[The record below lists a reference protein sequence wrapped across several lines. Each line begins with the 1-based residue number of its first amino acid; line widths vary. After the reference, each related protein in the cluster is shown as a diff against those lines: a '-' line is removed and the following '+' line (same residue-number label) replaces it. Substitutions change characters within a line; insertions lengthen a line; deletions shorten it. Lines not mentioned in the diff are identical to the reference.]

1 MSVSAIAADARPA
14 PSATTIRQWG
24 IVGVLLLAAIL
35 NSADRSSLA
44 IAAPALSRE
53 LMLSPVQM
61 GFLLSAFFWTYAIGQ
76 VVAGWFTDR
85 FPVLWVFT
93 IGFVVWSGATFCTG
107 LVQGMTSLLVLRLLL
122 GGGESVAFPCYSKIF
137 ATEFP
142 PAKQGLPN
150 AILNS
155 GTKIGAALGVLV
167 GGVLIALY
175 SWRMMFF
182 VLGGSGVVFLILW
195 FMLAPRTDRKP
206 RGQAVSTATQRGPT
220 YLDILR
226 NRDAWGTFVGAACY
240 NYAYF
245 FGLTWLPSYLVQQK
259 HLSLEKMGI
268 IGAIPF
274 WAAALSAIIGGWT
287 SDALIKKGYST
298 TKVRKAFVAS
308 GLVFSVAAF
317 PSAIVEDLT
326 ASLELLTVAYAALG
340 VTVSNLWAI
349 SQTLAGP
356 TAAGKWSGA
365 QNCLGAIAGIIAPI
379 VSGFV
384 VQQTGNFS
392 LAFLIMVILALVGAT
407 SYVFLVRTIAPIDWA
422 AQRQGVNAAEH
433 PGTHPAL

>member
-14 PSATTIRQWG
+14 PSATTMRQWS
-24 IVGVLLLAAIL
+24 IVGVLMLAAIL

-107 LVQGMTSLLVLRLLL
+107 LVQGMTALLVLRLLL

-206 RGQAVSTATQRGPT
+206 RGQAVSTATKPGPS

-274 WAAALSAIIGGWT
+274 WAAAVSAIIGGWT
-287 SDALIKKGYST
+287 SDALIKKGHST

-317 PSAIVEDLT
+317 PSAIMEDLT
-326 ASLELLTVAYAALG
+326 ASLVLLTVAYTALG

-365 QNCLGAIAGIIAPI
+365 QNCLGAIAGIVAPI
-379 VSGFV
+379 VSGLV

-392 LAFLIMVILALVGAT
+392 LAFLIMAILALVGAA
-407 SYVFLVRTIAPIDWA
+407 SYVFLVRTIAPIDWGL
-422 AQRQGVNAAEH
+422 RRGK
-433 PGTHPAL
+433 G

>member
-1 MSVSAIAADARPA
+1 MSVSVIAADAPRT
-14 PSATTIRQWG
+14 PSATTMRQWG
-24 IVGVLLLAAIL
+24 IVGVLLLAAVL
-35 NSADRSSLA
+35 NSADRSSLS
-44 IAAPALSRE
+44 IAAPQLSRD

-61 GFLLSAFFWTYAIGQ
+61 GFLLSSFFWTYAIGQ
-76 VVAGWFTDR
+76 LVAGWFTDR
-85 FPVLWVFT
+85 FPVLWVFA
-93 IGFVVWSGATFCTG
+93 IGFILWSGATFCTG
-107 LVQGMTSLLVLRLLL
+107 LVQGITSLFVLRLLL
-122 GGGESVAFPCYSKIF
+122 GAGESVAFPCYSKIF

-167 GGVLIALY
+167 GGLLIAVY
-175 SWRMMFF
+175 GWRMMFF
-182 VLGGSGVVFLILW
+182 VLGGGGVVFLILW
-195 FMLAPRTDRKP
+195 FRLAPRPDRKP
-206 RGQAVSTATQRGPT
+206 SGSVPLTPIQGSPS

-226 NRDAWGTFVGAACY
+226 SGDAWGTFLGAACY

-259 HLSLEKMGI
+259 HLSLEKMGVV
-268 IGAIPF
+268 GALPF
-274 WAAALSAIIGGWT
+274 WAAAVSAIVGGWT

-308 GLVFSVAAF
+308 GLVLSVAAY
-317 PSAIVEDLT
+317 PSAIMEDLT
-326 ASLELLTVAYAALG
+326 VSLILLTIAYVALG
-340 VTVSNLWAI
+340 FTVSNLWAI

-365 QNCLGAIAGIIAPI
+365 QNCLGAVAGIIAPI
-379 VSGFV
+379 VSGFI

-392 LAFLIMVILALVGAT
+392 AAFLVMAVLALVGAG
-407 SYVFLVRTIAPIDWA
+407 SYVFLVGSITPIDWA
-422 AQRQGVNAAEH
+422 QGSGKH
-433 PGTHPAL
+433 

>member
-1 MSVSAIAADARPA
+1 MSVSVIAADAPRT
-14 PSATTIRQWG
+14 PSATTMRQWG
-24 IVGVLLLAAIL
+24 IVGVLLLAAVL
-35 NSADRSSLA
+35 NSADRSSLS
-44 IAAPALSRE
+44 IAAPQLARD

-61 GFLLSAFFWTYAIGQ
+61 GFLLSSFFWTYAIGQ
-76 VVAGWFTDR
+76 LVAGWFTDR
-85 FPVLWVFT
+85 FPVLWVFA
-93 IGFVVWSGATFCTG
+93 IGFILWSGATFCTG
-107 LVQGMTSLLVLRLLL
+107 LVQGITSLFVLRLLL
-122 GGGESVAFPCYSKIF
+122 GAGESVAFPCYSKIF

-167 GGVLIALY
+167 GGLLIAVY
-175 SWRMMFF
+175 GWRMMFF
-182 VLGGSGVVFLILW
+182 VLGGGGVVFLILW
-195 FMLAPRTDRKP
+195 FRLAPRTDRKP
-206 RGQAVSTATQRGPT
+206 SSSASLTPVQGGPS

-226 NRDAWGTFVGAACY
+226 SGDAWGTFLGAACY

-259 HLSLEKMGI
+259 HLSLEKMGVV
-268 IGAIPF
+268 GALPF
-274 WAAALSAIIGGWT
+274 WAAAVSAIVGGWT

-308 GLVFSVAAF
+308 GLVFSVAAY
-317 PSAIVEDLT
+317 PSAIMEDLT
-326 ASLELLTVAYAALG
+326 VSLILLTIAYVALG
-340 VTVSNLWAI
+340 FTVSNLWAI

-365 QNCLGAIAGIIAPI
+365 QNCLGAVAGIIAPI
-379 VSGFV
+379 VSGFI

-392 LAFLIMVILALVGAT
+392 AAFLVMAVLALVGAG
-407 SYVFLVRTIAPIDWA
+407 SYVFLVGSITPIDWA
-422 AQRQGVNAAEH
+422 QRSGKH
-433 PGTHPAL
+433 

>member
-14 PSATTIRQWG
+14 PSATTMRQWS
-24 IVGVLLLAAIL
+24 IVGVLMLAAIL

-107 LVQGMTSLLVLRLLL
+107 LVQGMTALLVLRLLL

-206 RGQAVSTATQRGPT
+206 RGQAVSTATKPGPS

-274 WAAALSAIIGGWT
+274 WAAAVSAIIGGWT
-287 SDALIKKGYST
+287 SDALIKKGHST

-326 ASLELLTVAYAALG
+326 ASLVLLTVAYTALG

-365 QNCLGAIAGIIAPI
+365 QNCLGAIAGIVAPI
-379 VSGFV
+379 VSGLV

-392 LAFLIMVILALVGAT
+392 LAFLIMAILALVGAA
-407 SYVFLVRTIAPIDWA
+407 SYVFLVRTIAPIDWGL
-422 AQRQGVNAAEH
+422 RRGK
-433 PGTHPAL
+433 G

>member
-14 PSATTIRQWG
+14 PSATTMRQWS
-24 IVGVLLLAAIL
+24 IVGVLMLAAIL

-107 LVQGMTSLLVLRLLL
+107 LVQGMTALLVLRLLL
-122 GGGESVAFPCYSKIF
+122 GGGELVAFPCYSKIF

-206 RGQAVSTATQRGPT
+206 RGQAVSTATKPSPS

-274 WAAALSAIIGGWT
+274 WAAAVSAIIGGWT
-287 SDALIKKGYST
+287 SDALIKKGHST

-308 GLVFSVAAF
+308 GLVFSVVAF

-326 ASLELLTVAYAALG
+326 ASLVLLTVAYTALG
-340 VTVSNLWAI
+340 LTVSNLWAI

-365 QNCLGAIAGIIAPI
+365 QNCLGAIAGIVAPI
-379 VSGFV
+379 VSGLV

-392 LAFLIMVILALVGAT
+392 LAFLIMAILALVGAA
-407 SYVFLVRTIAPIDWA
+407 SYVFLVRTIAPIDWGL
-422 AQRQGVNAAEH
+422 RRGK
-433 PGTHPAL
+433 G

>member
-14 PSATTIRQWG
+14 PSATTMRQWS
-24 IVGVLLLAAIL
+24 IVGVLMLAAIL

-107 LVQGMTSLLVLRLLL
+107 LVQGMTALLVLRLLL

-206 RGQAVSTATQRGPT
+206 RGQAVSTATKPGPS

-274 WAAALSAIIGGWT
+274 WAAAVSAIIGGWT
-287 SDALIKKGYST
+287 SDALIKRGHST

-326 ASLELLTVAYAALG
+326 ASLVLLTVAYTALG

-365 QNCLGAIAGIIAPI
+365 QNCLGAIAGIVAPI
-379 VSGFV
+379 VSGLV

-392 LAFLIMVILALVGAT
+392 LAFLIMAILALVGAA
-407 SYVFLVRTIAPIDWA
+407 SYVFLVRTIAPIDWGL
-422 AQRQGVNAAEH
+422 RRGK
-433 PGTHPAL
+433 G

>member
-1 MSVSAIAADARPA
+1 MSVSAIAVDSRPA

-24 IVGVLLLAAIL
+24 VVGVLLLAAIL

-44 IAAPALSRE
+44 IAAPALARE

-61 GFLLSAFFWTYAIGQ
+61 GFLLSAFFWTYAVGQ

-107 LVQGMTSLLVLRLLL
+107 LVQGMTALLVLRLLL
-122 GGGESVAFPCYSKIF
+122 GCGESVAFPCYSKIF

-155 GTKIGAALGVLV
+155 GTKIGAALGVLL
-167 GGVLIALY
+167 GGILIAVY
-175 SWRMMFF
+175 GWRMMFF

-195 FMLAPRTDRKP
+195 FILAPRPDRKP
-206 RGQAVSTATQRGPT
+206 QGQLAPAGPG
-220 YLDILR
+220 YADILR
-226 NRDAWGTFVGAACY
+226 NRDAWGTFLGAACY

-259 HLSLEKMGI
+259 HLSLEKMGV

-274 WAAALSAIIGGWT
+274 WAAAASAIIGGWT
-287 SDALIKKGYST
+287 SDALIKKGHST
-298 TKVRKAFVAS
+298 TKVRKAFVAF

-326 ASLELLTVAYAALG
+326 ASLVLLTVAYTALG
-340 VTVSNLWAI
+340 VTVSNMWAI

-356 TAAGKWSGA
+356 TAAGKWAGA

-392 LAFLIMVILALVGAT
+392 LAFLIMAILALVGAG
-407 SYVFLVRTIAPIDWA
+407 SYVFLVRTIAPIDWEA
-422 AQRQGVNAAEH
+422 PQAQG
-433 PGTHPAL
+433 

>member
-1 MSVSAIAADARPA
+1 VSAIAVDARPA
-14 PSATTIRQWG
+14 QLATTMRQWG

-35 NSADRSSLA
+35 NSADRSSLS

-53 LMLSPVQM
+53 LMLAPVQM

-93 IGFVVWSGATFCTG
+93 IGFVLWSGATFSTG
-107 LVQGMTSLLVLRLLL
+107 LVQGMISLLALRLLL
-122 GGGESVAFPCYSKIF
+122 GAGESVAFPCYSKIF
-137 ATEFP
+137 ASEFP

-155 GTKIGAALGVLV
+155 GTKIGAALGVLL
-167 GGVLIALY
+167 GGILIAVY
-175 SWRMMFF
+175 GWRMMFF

-195 FMLAPRTDRKP
+195 FILAPRADRKP
-206 RGQAVSTATQRGPT
+206 QGQAASTATKFRPS

-259 HLSLEKMGI
+259 HLSLEKMGV

-274 WAAALSAIIGGWT
+274 WAAAVSAIIGGWT
-287 SDALIKKGYST
+287 SDALIKKGHST
-298 TKVRKAFVAS
+298 TKIRKAFVAS

-326 ASLELLTVAYAALG
+326 TSLVLLTVAYTALG
-340 VTVSNLWAI
+340 VTVSNMWAI

-392 LAFLIMVILALVGAT
+392 LAFLIMAILALVGAA
-407 SYVFLVRTIAPIDWA
+407 SYVFLVCTIEPIDWE
-422 AQRQGVNAAEH
+422 AE
-433 PGTHPAL
+433 AR

>member
-1 MSVSAIAADARPA
+1 MSISAIAVDARPA
-14 PSATTIRQWG
+14 SSATTIRQWS
-24 IVGVLLLAAIL
+24 IVAVLMLAAIL
-35 NSADRSSLA
+35 NSADRSSLS
-44 IAAPALSRE
+44 IAAPALARE

-93 IGFVVWSGATFCTG
+93 IGFVLWSGATFSTG
-107 LVQGMTSLLVLRLLL
+107 LVQGMISLLALRLLL
-122 GGGESVAFPCYSKIF
+122 GAGESVAFPCYSKIF
-137 ATEFP
+137 ASEFP

-155 GTKIGAALGVLV
+155 GTKIGAALGVLL
-167 GGVLIALY
+167 GGILIAVY
-175 SWRMMFF
+175 GWRMMFF

-195 FMLAPRTDRKP
+195 FILAPRADRKP
-206 RGQAVSTATQRGPT
+206 QGQAASTATKFRPS

-259 HLSLEKMGI
+259 HLSLEKMGV

-274 WAAALSAIIGGWT
+274 WAAAVSAIIGGWT
-287 SDALIKKGYST
+287 SDALIKKGHST
-298 TKVRKAFVAS
+298 TKIRKAFVAS

-326 ASLELLTVAYAALG
+326 TSLVLLTVAYTALG
-340 VTVSNLWAI
+340 VTVSNMWAI

-392 LAFLIMVILALVGAT
+392 LAFLIMAILALVGAA
-407 SYVFLVRTIAPIDWA
+407 SYVFLVCTIEPIDWE
-422 AQRQGVNAAEH
+422 AE
-433 PGTHPAL
+433 AR

>member
-1 MSVSAIAADARPA
+1 MMSVSAIAADARPA
-14 PSATTIRQWG
+14 PSATTMRQWS

-85 FPVLWVFT
+85 YPVLWVFT

-107 LVQGMTSLLVLRLLL
+107 LVQGMTALLVLRLLL

-206 RGQAVSTATQRGPT
+206 RGQAVSTATKPGPS

-274 WAAALSAIIGGWT
+274 WAAAVSAIIGGWT
-287 SDALIKKGYST
+287 SDALIKKGHST

-326 ASLELLTVAYAALG
+326 ASLVLLTVAYTALG
-340 VTVSNLWAI
+340 LTVSNLWAI

-365 QNCLGAIAGIIAPI
+365 QNCLGAIAGIVAPI
-379 VSGFV
+379 VSGLV

-392 LAFLIMVILALVGAT
+392 LAFLIMAILALVGAA
-407 SYVFLVRTIAPIDWA
+407 SYVFLVRTIAPIDWGL
-422 AQRQGVNAAEH
+422 RRGK
-433 PGTHPAL
+433 G

>member
-1 MSVSAIAADARPA
+1 MSVNAIVVDARPA
-14 PSATTIRQWG
+14 SSVTTIRQWG
-24 IVGVLLLAAIL
+24 IVAVLLLAAIL
-35 NSADRSSLA
+35 NSADRSSLS

-61 GFLLSAFFWTYAIGQ
+61 GFMLSAFFWTYAIGQ

-93 IGFVVWSGATFCTG
+93 IGFVVWSGATLCTG
-107 LVQGMTSLLVLRLLL
+107 LVQGMTGLLALRLLL
-122 GGGESVAFPCYSKIF
+122 GAGESVAFPCYSKIF

-142 PAKQGLPN
+142 PARQGLPN

-175 SWRMMFF
+175 GWRMMFF

-195 FMLAPRTDRKP
+195 FILAPRTDRKP
-206 RGQAVSTATQRGPT
+206 QGQAASTATKAGPS

-259 HLSLEKMGI
+259 HLSLEKMGV

-274 WAAALSAIIGGWT
+274 WAAAVSAIIGGWT
-287 SDALIKKGYST
+287 SDALIKKGHST

-326 ASLELLTVAYAALG
+326 VSLVLLTVAYMALG

-365 QNCLGAIAGIIAPI
+365 QNCLGAVAGIIAPI

-392 LAFLIMVILALVGAT
+392 LAFLIMAILALLGAA
-407 SYVFLVRTIAPIDWA
+407 SYVFAVRTIEPIDWEA
-422 AQRQGVNAAEH
+422 GQAKG
-433 PGTHPAL
+433 

>member
-14 PSATTIRQWG
+14 PSATTMRQWS

-85 FPVLWVFT
+85 YPVLWVFT

-107 LVQGMTSLLVLRLLL
+107 LVQGMTALLVLRLLL

-206 RGQAVSTATQRGPT
+206 RGQAVSTATKPGPS

-274 WAAALSAIIGGWT
+274 WAAAVSAIIGGWT
-287 SDALIKKGYST
+287 SDALIKKGHST

-326 ASLELLTVAYAALG
+326 ASLVLLTVAYTALG

-365 QNCLGAIAGIIAPI
+365 QNCLGAIAGIVAPI
-379 VSGFV
+379 VSGLV

-392 LAFLIMVILALVGAT
+392 LAFLIMAILALVGAA
-407 SYVFLVRTIAPIDWA
+407 SYVFLVRTIAPIDWGL
-422 AQRQGVNAAEH
+422 RRGK
-433 PGTHPAL
+433 G

>member
-14 PSATTIRQWG
+14 PSATTMRQWS
-24 IVGVLLLAAIL
+24 IVGVLMLAAIL

-107 LVQGMTSLLVLRLLL
+107 LVQGMTALLVMRLLL

-206 RGQAVSTATQRGPT
+206 RGQAVSTATKPGPS

-274 WAAALSAIIGGWT
+274 WAAAVSAIIGGWT
-287 SDALIKKGYST
+287 SDALIKKGHST

-326 ASLELLTVAYAALG
+326 ASLVLLTVAYTALG

-365 QNCLGAIAGIIAPI
+365 QNCLG
-379 VSGFV
+379 
-384 VQQTGNFS
+384 
-392 LAFLIMVILALVGAT
+392 IMAILALVGAA
-407 SYVFLVRTIAPIDWA
+407 SYVFLVRTIAPIDWGL
-422 AQRQGVNAAEH
+422 RRGK
-433 PGTHPAL
+433 G

>member
-1 MSVSAIAADARPA
+1 MMSVSAIAADARPA
-14 PSATTIRQWG
+14 PSATTMRQWS

-85 FPVLWVFT
+85 YPVLWVFT

-107 LVQGMTSLLVLRLLL
+107 LVQGMTALLVLRLLL

-206 RGQAVSTATQRGPT
+206 RGQAVSTATKPGPS

-274 WAAALSAIIGGWT
+274 WAAAVSAIIGGWT
-287 SDALIKKGYST
+287 SDALIKKGHST

-326 ASLELLTVAYAALG
+326 ASLVLLTVAYTALG

-365 QNCLGAIAGIIAPI
+365 QNCLGAIAGIVAPI
-379 VSGFV
+379 VSGLV

-392 LAFLIMVILALVGAT
+392 LAFLIMAILALVGAA
-407 SYVFLVRTIAPIDWA
+407 SYVFLVRTIAPIDWGL
-422 AQRQGVNAAEH
+422 RRGK
-433 PGTHPAL
+433 G

>member
-1 MSVSAIAADARPA
+1 MSVNAIVVDARPA
-14 PSATTIRQWG
+14 SSVTTIRQWG
-24 IVGVLLLAAIL
+24 IVAVLLLAAIL
-35 NSADRSSLA
+35 NSADRSSLS

-61 GFLLSAFFWTYAIGQ
+61 GFMLSAFFWTYAIGQ

-93 IGFVVWSGATFCTG
+93 IGFVVWSGATLCTG
-107 LVQGMTSLLVLRLLL
+107 LVQGMTGLLALRLLL
-122 GGGESVAFPCYSKIF
+122 GAGESVAFPCYSKIF

-142 PAKQGLPN
+142 PARQGLPN

-175 SWRMMFF
+175 GWRMMFF

-195 FMLAPRTDRKP
+195 FILAPRTDRKP
-206 RGQAVSTATQRGPT
+206 QGQAASTATKPGPS

-259 HLSLEKMGI
+259 HLSLEKMGV

-274 WAAALSAIIGGWT
+274 WAAAVSAIIGGWT
-287 SDALIKKGYST
+287 SDALIKKGHST

-326 ASLELLTVAYAALG
+326 VSLVLLTVAYMALG

-365 QNCLGAIAGIIAPI
+365 QNCLGAVAGIIAPI

-392 LAFLIMVILALVGAT
+392 LAFLIMAILALVGAG
-407 SYVFLVRTIAPIDWA
+407 SYVFLVRTIEPIDWEA
-422 AQRQGVNAAEH
+422 RQAKG
-433 PGTHPAL
+433 

>member
-1 MSVSAIAADARPA
+1 MSVNAIVVDARPA
-14 PSATTIRQWG
+14 SSVTTIRQWG
-24 IVGVLLLAAIL
+24 IVAVLLLAAIL
-35 NSADRSSLA
+35 NSADRSSLS

-61 GFLLSAFFWTYAIGQ
+61 GFMLSAFFWTYAIGQ

-93 IGFVVWSGATFCTG
+93 IGFVVWSGATLCTG
-107 LVQGMTSLLVLRLLL
+107 LVQGMTGLLALRLLL
-122 GGGESVAFPCYSKIF
+122 GAGESVAFPCYSKIF

-142 PAKQGLPN
+142 PARQGLPN

-175 SWRMMFF
+175 GWRMMFF

-195 FMLAPRTDRKP
+195 FILAPRTDRKP
-206 RGQAVSTATQRGPT
+206 QGQAASTATKPGPS

-259 HLSLEKMGI
+259 HLSLEKMGV

-274 WAAALSAIIGGWT
+274 WAAAVSAIIGGWT
-287 SDALIKKGYST
+287 SDALIKKGHST

-326 ASLELLTVAYAALG
+326 VSLVLLTVAYMALG

-356 TAAGKWSGA
+356 RAAGKWSGA
-365 QNCLGAIAGIIAPI
+365 QNCLGAVAGIIAPI
-379 VSGFV
+379 VSGLV

-392 LAFLIMVILALVGAT
+392 LAFLIMAILALVGAG
-407 SYVFLVRTIAPIDWA
+407 SYVFLVRTIEPIDWEA
-422 AQRQGVNAAEH
+422 RQAKG
-433 PGTHPAL
+433 

>member
-14 PSATTIRQWG
+14 PSATTMRQWS
-24 IVGVLLLAAIL
+24 IVGVLMLAAIL

-107 LVQGMTSLLVLRLLL
+107 LVQGMTALLVLRLLL

-206 RGQAVSTATQRGPT
+206 RGQAVSTATKPGPS

-274 WAAALSAIIGGWT
+274 WAAAVSAIIGGWT
-287 SDALIKKGYST
+287 SDALIKKGHST

-326 ASLELLTVAYAALG
+326 ASLVLLTVAYTALG

-365 QNCLGAIAGIIAPI
+365 QNCLGAIAGIVAPI
-379 VSGFV
+379 VSGLV

-392 LAFLIMVILALVGAT
+392 LAFLIMAILALVGAA
-407 SYVFLVRTIAPIDWA
+407 SYVFLVRTIAPIDWSL
-422 AQRQGVNAAEH
+422 RRGK
-433 PGTHPAL
+433 G

>member
-1 MSVSAIAADARPA
+1 MSVSAIAVDARPA
-14 PSATTIRQWG
+14 PSATTMRQWG

-53 LMLSPVQM
+53 LLLTPVEM
-61 GFLLSAFFWTYAIGQ
+61 GFLLSAFFWTYAVGQ

-93 IGFVVWSGATFCTG
+93 IGFVLWSGATFCTG
-107 LVQGMTSLLVLRLLL
+107 LVQGLTTLLVLRLLL
-122 GGGESVAFPCYSKIF
+122 GAGESVAFPCYSKIF

-167 GGVLIALY
+167 GGILIALY
-175 SWRMMFF
+175 SWRAMFF

-195 FMLAPRTDRKP
+195 FILAPRTDRN
-206 RGQAVSTATQRGPT
+206 QAAATASGGRPT

-268 IGAIPF
+268 IGAVPF
-274 WAAALSAIIGGWT
+274 WAAAVSAIIGGWT

-308 GLVFSVAAF
+308 GLVFSVAAY
-317 PSAIVEDLT
+317 PSALVEDLT
-326 ASLELLTVAYAALG
+326 VSLMLLTIAYAALG

-356 TAAGKWSGA
+356 PAAGKWSGA
-365 QNCLGAIAGIIAPI
+365 QNCLGAVAGIVAPI

-384 VQQTGNFS
+384 VQKTGDFS
-392 LAFLIMVILALVGAT
+392 LAFLIMAILALVGAA

-422 AQRQGVNAAEH
+422 RGAAGAELSQ
-433 PGTHPAL
+433 AA

>member
-14 PSATTIRQWG
+14 PSATTMRQWS

-107 LVQGMTSLLVLRLLL
+107 LVQGMTALLVLRLLL

-206 RGQAVSTATQRGPT
+206 RGQAVSTATKPGPS

-274 WAAALSAIIGGWT
+274 WAAAVSAIIGGWT
-287 SDALIKKGYST
+287 SDALIKKGHST

-326 ASLELLTVAYAALG
+326 ASLALLTVAYTALG
-340 VTVSNLWAI
+340 LTVSNLWAI

-365 QNCLGAIAGIIAPI
+365 QNCLGAIAGIVAPI
-379 VSGFV
+379 VSGLV

-392 LAFLIMVILALVGAT
+392 LAFLIMAILALVGAA
-407 SYVFLVRTIAPIDWA
+407 SYVFLVRTIAPIDWGL
-422 AQRQGVNAAEH
+422 RRGK
-433 PGTHPAL
+433 G

>member
-1 MSVSAIAADARPA
+1 MSVSAITADARPA
-14 PSATTIRQWG
+14 PSGTTTRQWG

-53 LMLSPVQM
+53 LMLSPVHT
-61 GFLLSAFFWTYAIGQ
+61 GFLLSAFFWTYAVGQ
-76 VVAGWFTDR
+76 VVAGWFADR

-107 LVQGMTSLLVLRLLL
+107 LVQGMTALLVLRLLL
-122 GGGESVAFPCYSKIF
+122 GAGESVAFPCYSKIF

-175 SWRMMFF
+175 GWRMMFF

-195 FMLAPRTDRKP
+195 FVLAPRTGRKP
-206 RGQAVSTATQRGPT
+206 QGQAVSTATKRGPS
-220 YLDILR
+220 YLDILS

-274 WAAALSAIIGGWT
+274 WAAAASAIIGGWT
-287 SDALIKKGYST
+287 SDALIKKGHST

-326 ASLELLTVAYAALG
+326 TSLVLLTVAYTALG

-365 QNCLGAIAGIIAPI
+365 QNCLGAIAGIVAPI

-392 LAFLIMVILALVGAT
+392 LAFLIMAILALVGAA
-407 SYVFLVRTIAPIDWA
+407 SYVFLVRTIATIDWGA
-422 AQRQGVNAAEH
+422 RRANG
-433 PGTHPAL
+433 

>member
-1 MSVSAIAADARPA
+1 MSVSAIAVDARPVE
-14 PSATTIRQWG
+14 STTARQWS
-24 IVGVLLLAAIL
+24 IVGVLLVAAIL
-35 NSADRSSLA
+35 NSADRSSLS

-61 GFLLSAFFWTYAIGQ
+61 GFLLSAFFWTYAVGQ

-85 FPVLWVFT
+85 FSVLWVFT
-93 IGFVVWSGATFCTG
+93 IGFVVWSGATFGTG
-107 LVQGMTSLLVLRLLL
+107 LVQGMASLLALRLLL
-122 GGGESVAFPCYSKIF
+122 GAGESVAFPCYSKIF
-137 ATEFP
+137 ASEFP

-155 GTKIGAALGVLV
+155 GTKIGAALGVLL
-167 GGVLIALY
+167 GGILIAVY
-175 SWRMMFF
+175 GWRMMFF

-195 FMLAPRTDRKP
+195 FILAPRTDRKP
-206 RGQAVSTATQRGPT
+206 EGQVGSTAIKSGPS

-226 NRDAWGTFVGAACY
+226 NRDAWGTFAGAACY

-259 HLSLEKMGI
+259 HLSLEKMGV

-274 WAAALSAIIGGWT
+274 WGAAVSAIIGGWT
-287 SDALIKKGYST
+287 SDALIKKGHST

-326 ASLELLTVAYAALG
+326 ASLVLLTVAYTALG
-340 VTVSNLWAI
+340 VTVSNMWAI

-356 TAAGKWSGA
+356 TAAGKWAGA

-392 LAFLIMVILALVGAT
+392 LAFLIMAILALLGAA
-407 SYVFLVRTIAPIDWA
+407 SYVFAVGTIAPIDWA
-422 AQRQGVNAAEH
+422 AERSRPGLR
-433 PGTHPAL
+433 PGTRAAL

>member
-14 PSATTIRQWG
+14 PSATTMRQWS
-24 IVGVLLLAAIL
+24 IVGVLMLAAIL

-107 LVQGMTSLLVLRLLL
+107 LVQGMTALLVLRLLL

-206 RGQAVSTATQRGPT
+206 RGQAVSTATKPGPS

-274 WAAALSAIIGGWT
+274 WAAAVSAIIGGWT
-287 SDALIKKGYST
+287 SDALIKKGHST

-326 ASLELLTVAYAALG
+326 ASLVLLTVAYMALG

-365 QNCLGAIAGIIAPI
+365 QNCLGAIAGIVAPI
-379 VSGFV
+379 VSGLV

-392 LAFLIMVILALVGAT
+392 LAFLIMAILALVGAA
-407 SYVFLVRTIAPIDWA
+407 SYVFLVRTIAPIDWGL
-422 AQRQGVNAAEH
+422 RRGK
-433 PGTHPAL
+433 G

>member
-14 PSATTIRQWG
+14 PSATTMRQWS
-24 IVGVLLLAAIL
+24 IVGVLMLAAIL

-107 LVQGMTSLLVLRLLL
+107 LVQGMTALLVLRLLL
-122 GGGESVAFPCYSKIF
+122 GGGKSVAFPCYSKIF

-167 GGVLIALY
+167 GGVLIACY

-195 FMLAPRTDRKP
+195 FMLAPRTDREEKRPGGLDCDQARPELP
-206 RGQAVSTATQRGPT
+206 RYPAQPRCVGDVRGSR
-220 YLDILR
+220 LLQLR
-226 NRDAWGTFVGAACY
+226 LF
-240 NYAYF
+240 
-245 FGLTWLPSYLVQQK
+245 LQMTWLPSYLVQQK

-274 WAAALSAIIGGWT
+274 WAAAVSAIIGGWT
-287 SDALIKKGYST
+287 SDALIEDGLVT

-317 PSAIVEDLT
+317 PSRDRGGSDGLARV
-326 ASLELLTVAYAALG
+326 AHGSLHGARGYRFKFVGHFSNARWAHRRRQMVWRPEL
-340 VTVSNLWAI
+340 
-349 SQTLAGP
+349 
-356 TAAGKWSGA
+356 
-365 QNCLGAIAGIIAPI
+365 
-379 VSGFV
+379 
-384 VQQTGNFS
+384 
-392 LAFLIMVILALVGAT
+392 
-407 SYVFLVRTIAPIDWA
+407 
-422 AQRQGVNAAEH
+422 
-433 PGTHPAL
+433 PGRF

>member
-1 MSVSAIAADARPA
+1 MSVNAIAVDARPA
-14 PSATTIRQWG
+14 SSATTIRQWG
-24 IVGVLLLAAIL
+24 IVAVLLLAAIL
-35 NSADRSSLA
+35 NSADRSSLS

-61 GFLLSAFFWTYAIGQ
+61 GFMLSAFFWTYAIGQ

-93 IGFVVWSGATFCTG
+93 IGFVVWSGATLCTG
-107 LVQGMTSLLVLRLLL
+107 LVQGMTGLLALRLLL
-122 GGGESVAFPCYSKIF
+122 GAGESVAFPCYSKIF

-142 PAKQGLPN
+142 PARQGLPN

-175 SWRMMFF
+175 GWRMMFF

-195 FMLAPRTDRKP
+195 FILAPRTDRKP
-206 RGQAVSTATQRGPT
+206 QGQAASTATKAGPS

-259 HLSLEKMGI
+259 HLSLEKMGV

-274 WAAALSAIIGGWT
+274 WAAAVSAIIGGWT
-287 SDALIKKGYST
+287 SDALIKKGHST

-326 ASLELLTVAYAALG
+326 VSLVLLTVAYMALG

-365 QNCLGAIAGIIAPI
+365 QNCLGAVAGIIAPI

-392 LAFLIMVILALVGAT
+392 LAFLIMAILALVGAG
-407 SYVFLVRTIAPIDWA
+407 SYVFLVRTIEPIDWEA
-422 AQRQGVNAAEH
+422 RQAKG
-433 PGTHPAL
+433 

>member
-1 MSVSAIAADARPA
+1 MSVSAIAVDARPA
-14 PSATTIRQWG
+14 PSATTMRQWG

-53 LMLSPVQM
+53 LLLTPVEM
-61 GFLLSAFFWTYAIGQ
+61 GFLLSAFFWTYAVGQ

-93 IGFVVWSGATFCTG
+93 IGFVLWSGATFCTG
-107 LVQGMTSLLVLRLLL
+107 LVQGLTTLLVLRLLL
-122 GGGESVAFPCYSKIF
+122 GAGESVAFPCYSKIF

-167 GGVLIALY
+167 GGILIALY
-175 SWRMMFF
+175 SWRAMFF

-195 FMLAPRTDRKP
+195 FILAPRTDRKP
-206 RGQAVSTATQRGPT
+206 HGQAAATASGGRPT

-268 IGAIPF
+268 IGAVPF
-274 WAAALSAIIGGWT
+274 WAAAVSAIIGGWT

-308 GLVFSVAAF
+308 GLVFSVAAY
-317 PSAIVEDLT
+317 PSALVEDLT
-326 ASLELLTVAYAALG
+326 VSLMLLTIAYAALG

-356 TAAGKWSGA
+356 PAAGKWSGA
-365 QNCLGAIAGIIAPI
+365 QNCLGAVAGIVAPI

-384 VQQTGNFS
+384 VQKTGDFS
-392 LAFLIMVILALVGAT
+392 LAFLIMAILALVGAA

-422 AQRQGVNAAEH
+422 RGAAGAELSQ
-433 PGTHPAL
+433 AA

>member
-1 MSVSAIAADARPA
+1 MSTSAIAVDARPA
-14 PSATTIRQWG
+14 SSATTLHQWG
-24 IVGVLLLAAIL
+24 IVAVLLLAAIL
-35 NSADRSSLA
+35 NSADRSSLS

-85 FPVLWVFT
+85 FPVLWVFA
-93 IGFVVWSGATFCTG
+93 IGFVLWSGATFSTG
-107 LVQGMTSLLVLRLLL
+107 LVQGMTALLVLRLLL
-122 GGGESVAFPCYSKIF
+122 GVGESVAFPCYSKIF

-167 GGVLIALY
+167 GGILIAVY
-175 SWRMMFF
+175 GWRMMFF

-195 FMLAPRTDRKP
+195 FILAPRTDGKTQ
-206 RGQAVSTATQRGPT
+206 GQVASTTTRSGPS

-226 NRDAWGTFVGAACY
+226 NRDAWGTFLGAACY

-259 HLSLEKMGI
+259 HLSLEKMGV

-274 WAAALSAIIGGWT
+274 WAAAVSAIIGGWS
-287 SDALIKKGYST
+287 SDALIKKGHSV

-326 ASLELLTVAYAALG
+326 ESLVLLTIAYMALG

-365 QNCLGAIAGIIAPI
+365 QNCLGAVAGIIAPI

-392 LAFLIMVILALVGAT
+392 LAFLIMAILALVGAG
-407 SYVFLVRTIAPIDWA
+407 SYVFLVRTIAPIDWKA
-422 AQRQGVNAAEH
+422 PQAQG
-433 PGTHPAL
+433 

>member
-14 PSATTIRQWG
+14 PSATTMRQWS
-24 IVGVLLLAAIL
+24 IVGVLMLAAIL

-107 LVQGMTSLLVLRLLL
+107 LVQGMTALLVLRLLL

-206 RGQAVSTATQRGPT
+206 RGQAVSTATKPGPS

-274 WAAALSAIIGGWT
+274 WAAAVSAIIGGWT
-287 SDALIKKGYST
+287 SDALIKKGHST

-326 ASLELLTVAYAALG
+326 ASLVLLTVAYTALG

-365 QNCLGAIAGIIAPI
+365 QNCLGAIAGIVAPI
-379 VSGFV
+379 VSGLV

-392 LAFLIMVILALVGAT
+392 LAFLIMAILALVGAA
-407 SYVFLVRTIAPIDWA
+407 SYVFLVRTIAPIDW
-422 AQRQGVNAAEH
+422 G
-433 PGTHPAL
+433 

>member
-1 MSVSAIAADARPA
+1 MMSVSAIAADARPA
-14 PSATTIRQWG
+14 PSATTMRQWS

-107 LVQGMTSLLVLRLLL
+107 LVQGMTALLVLRLLL

-206 RGQAVSTATQRGPT
+206 RGQAVSTATKPGPS

-274 WAAALSAIIGGWT
+274 WAAAVSAIIGGWT
-287 SDALIKKGYST
+287 SDALIKKGHST

-326 ASLELLTVAYAALG
+326 ASLVLLTVAYTALG

-365 QNCLGAIAGIIAPI
+365 QNCLGAIAGIVAPI
-379 VSGFV
+379 VSGLV

-392 LAFLIMVILALVGAT
+392 LAFLIMAILALVGAA
-407 SYVFLVRTIAPIDWA
+407 SYVFLVRTIAPIDWGL
-422 AQRQGVNAAEH
+422 RRGK
-433 PGTHPAL
+433 G

>member
-1 MSVSAIAADARPA
+1 MSVSAIMSDARPA
-14 PSATTIRQWG
+14 SSATTIRQWG
-24 IVGVLLLAAIL
+24 IVAVLLLAAIL
-35 NSADRSSLA
+35 NSADRSSLS

-61 GFLLSAFFWTYAIGQ
+61 GFMLSAFFWTYAIGQ

-93 IGFVVWSGATFCTG
+93 IGFVVWSGATLCTG
-107 LVQGMTSLLVLRLLL
+107 LVQGMTGLLALRLLL
-122 GGGESVAFPCYSKIF
+122 GAGESVAFPCYSKIF

-142 PAKQGLPN
+142 PARQGLPN

-175 SWRMMFF
+175 GWRMMFF

-195 FMLAPRTDRKP
+195 FILAPRTDRKP
-206 RGQAVSTATQRGPT
+206 QGQAASTATKAAPS

-259 HLSLEKMGI
+259 HLSLEKMGV

-274 WAAALSAIIGGWT
+274 WAAAVSAIIGGWT
-287 SDALIKKGYST
+287 SDALIKKGHST

-326 ASLELLTVAYAALG
+326 VSLELLTIAYMALG

-365 QNCLGAIAGIIAPI
+365 QNCLGAVAGIIAPI

-392 LAFLIMVILALVGAT
+392 LAFLIMAILALVGAG
-407 SYVFLVRTIAPIDWA
+407 SYVFLVRTIEPIDWEA
-422 AQRQGVNAAEH
+422 RQAKG
-433 PGTHPAL
+433 

>member
-1 MSVSAIAADARPA
+1 MSVSAIAVDARPA
-14 PSATTIRQWG
+14 ESATTMRQWG

-35 NSADRSSLA
+35 NSADRSSLS

-93 IGFVVWSGATFCTG
+93 IGFIVWSGATFCTG
-107 LVQGMTSLLVLRLLL
+107 LVQGMTGLLALRLLL
-122 GGGESVAFPCYSKIF
+122 GAGESVAFPCYSKIF

-142 PAKQGLPN
+142 PARQGLPN

-175 SWRMMFF
+175 GWRMMFF
-182 VLGGSGVVFLILW
+182 VLGGGGIVFLILW

-206 RGQAVSTATQRGPT
+206 RAHAASTAIRGGPS

-268 IGAIPF
+268 IGAVPF
-274 WAAALSAIIGGWT
+274 WAAALSAIIGGFA
-287 SDALIKKGYST
+287 SDALIKKGHST

-326 ASLELLTVAYAALG
+326 TSLVLLTVAYTALG

-365 QNCLGAIAGIIAPI
+365 QNCLGAIAGIVAPI
-379 VSGFV
+379 VSGLV

-392 LAFLIMVILALVGAT
+392 LAFLIMAILALVGAA
-407 SYVFLVRTIAPIDWA
+407 SYVFLVRTIAPIDWGL
-422 AQRQGVNAAEH
+422 RHGK
-433 PGTHPAL
+433 G

>member
-1 MSVSAIAADARPA
+1 MMSVSAIAADARPA
-14 PSATTIRQWG
+14 PSATTMRQWS

-85 FPVLWVFT
+85 YPVLWVFT

-107 LVQGMTSLLVLRLLL
+107 LVQGMTALLVLRLLL

-206 RGQAVSTATQRGPT
+206 RGQAVSTATKPGPS

-274 WAAALSAIIGGWT
+274 WAAAVSAIIGGWT
-287 SDALIKKGYST
+287 SDALIKKGHST

-326 ASLELLTVAYAALG
+326 ASLVLLTVAYTALG

-365 QNCLGAIAGIIAPI
+365 QNCLGAIAGIVAPI
-379 VSGFV
+379 VSGLV

-392 LAFLIMVILALVGAT
+392 LAFLIMAILALVGAA
-407 SYVFLVRTIAPIDWA
+407 SYVFLVRTIAPIDW
-422 AQRQGVNAAEH
+422 G
-433 PGTHPAL
+433 

>member
-1 MSVSAIAADARPA
+1 MMSVSAIAADARPA
-14 PSATTIRQWG
+14 PSATTMRQWS

-85 FPVLWVFT
+85 YPVLWVFT

-107 LVQGMTSLLVLRLLL
+107 LVQGMTALLVLRLLL

-206 RGQAVSTATQRGPT
+206 RGQAVSTVTKPGPS

-274 WAAALSAIIGGWT
+274 WAAAVSAIIGGWT
-287 SDALIKKGYST
+287 SDALIKKGHST

-326 ASLELLTVAYAALG
+326 ASLVLLTVAYTALG

-365 QNCLGAIAGIIAPI
+365 QNCLGAIAGIVAPI
-379 VSGFV
+379 VSGLV

-392 LAFLIMVILALVGAT
+392 LAFLIMAILALVGAA
-407 SYVFLVRTIAPIDWA
+407 SYVFLVRTIAPIDW
-422 AQRQGVNAAEH
+422 G
-433 PGTHPAL
+433 